1 MATSAA
7 SSQLHLF
14 ALGSQATGSN
24 EPPDPG
30 SIETLERIIA
40 ELLPATIPTDLML
53 RRGAEARR
61 IWALLATSPLYE
73 ALTDL
78 GHGGVARA
86 AAWSGSTRWSARP
99 LRPHLGARRAL
110 DDVGA

>member
-14 ALGSQATGSN
+14 ALGSQATRSN

-61 IWALLATSPLYE
+61 TWAVLAATPLYE
-73 ALTDL
+73 ALT
-78 GHGGVARA
+78 VWVM
-86 AAWSGSTRWSARP
+86 AAWPELPLERVDTMVRTAIAGRTSGAQ
-99 LRPHLGARRAL
+99 RAL
-110 DDVGA
+110 DE